1 MAARIPQP
9 AQTSK
14 TPETI
19 EAAVTRRPST
29 KRAVSAGALTV
40 LALGLAITP
49 ASAGSPD
56 HRAPGAYSAAQL
68 AAARTA
74 ATTDSTITLLDNYF
88 AHAPARGA
96 AHAVRTGQSAPRAVG
111 RSVTVS
117 SLNPAFVAGESGAP
131 VARPSFVATD
141 FVSPTGQT
149 ATVQT
154 ALTAKGWQIVTIASG
169 TDESDFTAKAQGRG
183 TVFREPQINA
193 WYTVR
198 GDEILPLNTE
208 ARAVVGPSGTSLA
221 AYYHHVHSAYGT
233 RLPGS
238 SYDKKGMAGGFGDAA
253 ADAAAR
259 NRSADTTAPGK
270 ATQATATGTTGRV
283 SGNSA
288 TTLLA
293 LVAAAALGGGA
304 LVARRLRR
312 SR

>member
-1 MAARIPQP
+1 MAAQTPQT
-9 AQTSK
+9 AQT
-14 TPETI
+14 TQTT
-19 EAAVTRRPST
+19 EAAVTRRSST
-29 KRAVSAGALTV
+29 MRAVSAGALTV
-40 LALGLAITP
+40 LALGLAVTP

-56 HRAPGAYSAAQL
+56 VRAPQTYTAAQL
-68 AAARTA
+68 SAARTA
-74 ATTDSTITLLDNYF
+74 ATTDSTLTLLDNYF
-88 AHAPARGA
+88 AHAPVRGA

-117 SLNPAFVAGESGAP
+117 SLNPAFVAGKAGAP

-141 FVSPTGQT
+141 FVSPAGQT

-169 TDESDFTAKAQGRG
+169 TDETDFTAKAQGKG

-193 WYTVR
+193 WYAVR
-198 GDEILPLNTE
+198 GEEILPLNTE
-208 ARAVVGPSGTSLA
+208 ARAVVGPSGTSVA
-221 AYYHHVHSAYGT
+221 AYYRHVHSAYGN

-238 SYDKKGMAGGFGDAA
+238 SYDKKGMAGGFGNAA
-253 ADAAAR
+253 PDAAAR
-259 NRSADTTAPGK
+259 SRSADTTAPGK
-270 ATQATATGTTGRV
+270 FTEATATGTTGSA
-283 SGNSA
+283 SGTST

-293 LVAAAALGGGA
+293 VVAAAALAGGA